1 MSLQFI
7 KLDDSDT
14 GMLLVWSILSSALVW
29 PMKGRPYFMFS
40 THVVDFLEARQKFA
54 ASLTIALD
62 AISIALRNGSAW
74 AHDCPYLACIAL

>member
-14 GMLLVWSILSSALVW
+14 GMLLVWPILSSALVW

-54 ASLTIALD
+54 ASD
-62 AISIALRNGSAW
+62 
-74 AHDCPYLACIAL
+74 HCIGCHFYCIKKW